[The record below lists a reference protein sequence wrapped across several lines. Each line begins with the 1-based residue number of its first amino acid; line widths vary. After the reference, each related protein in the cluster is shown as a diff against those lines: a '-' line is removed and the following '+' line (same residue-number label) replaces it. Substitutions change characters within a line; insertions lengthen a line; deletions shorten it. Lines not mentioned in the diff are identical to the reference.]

1 MNLTQERLA
10 AVANVSTPT
19 VSRLEGGDKNI
30 QLSSALAILE
40 ALGMVEKRLLEFS
53 DDVARYDED
62 REVILFRG
70 KSSRGTVYCAIS
82 REAIED
88 YFKPKGGGNAA
99 RMAAFKRHRRTIEEL
114 AERKFRARQME
125 PDGTIL
131 VRSMDV
137 ERLAA

>member
-10 AVANVSTPT
+10 AIAYVSTPT

-40 ALGMVEKRLLEFS
+40 ALGMVEKRLLEFP
-53 DDVARYDED
+53 DDTARYDD
-62 REVILFRG
+62 RRDAVLFRG
-70 KSSRGTVYCAIS
+70 EAAGEDVYCAIG

-88 YFKPKGGGNAA
+88 HFKPKGGGNAA
-99 RMAAFKRHRRTIEEL
+99 RIAAFKRHRRTIEEL
-114 AERKFRARQME
+114 AERKFRARQFD

-131 VRSMDV
+131 IRSSDV
-137 ERLAA
+137 SA

>member
-1 MNLTQERLA
+1 MKLTQERLA
-10 AVANVSTPT
+10 AIADVSTPT

-40 ALGMVEKRLLEFS
+40 ALGMLEKRLLEFP
-53 DDVARYDED
+53 DDAARYDD
-62 REVILFRG
+62 NRDVILFRG
-70 KSSRGTVYCAIS
+70 QSAGKVVNCAIS

-88 YFKPKGGGNAA
+88 HFKPKGGGNAA
-99 RMAAFKRHRRTIEEL
+99 RIAAFKRHRRTIEEL

-125 PDGTIL
+125 PDGTLLI
-131 VRSMDV
+131 RSMDV

>member
-10 AVANVSTPT
+10 AIADVSTPT

-30 QLSSALAILE
+30 QLSSALSILE

-53 DDVARYDED
+53 DDTVRYDD
-62 REVILFRG
+62 RREVILFHG
-70 KSSRGTVYCAIS
+70 ESGEKDVYCAIS

-88 YFKPKGGGNAA
+88 HFKPKGGGKPA
-99 RMAAFKRHRRTIEEL
+99 RIAAFKRHRRTIEEI
-114 AERKFRARQME
+114 AERKFRARQIE

-131 VRSMDV
+131 VRSTDV
-137 ERLAA
+137 AA